1 MYQFNLPPIR
11 TRPGVMN
18 GTPVVVCANKD
29 IEIEETCF
37 RSLCEEDYEGQL
49 DINIPSQYGKLIVER
64 NNRNAKLPKIK
75 FLGSINQDIYGR
87 MKPID
92 PLEERQL
99 LESSLALRSLRF
111 ASYGDFFPL
120 THGT

>member
-1 MYQFNLPPIR
+1 
-11 TRPGVMN
+11 MN

-75 FLGSINQDIYGR
+75 FLGRINQDIYGR
-87 MKPID
+87 MQPID
-92 PLEERQL
+92 PLDMTL
-99 LESSLALRSLRF
+99 SSSSVA
-111 ASYGDFFPL
+111 FPL
-120 THGT
+120 AKSFINSFS